1 MTLMYKEYCY
11 GQNNTYLPYAAGTLP
26 RDLFAEPSVTVH
38 PTRASL
44 TARYALDADSYVFNK
59 G

>member
-1 MTLMYKEYCY
+1 MYKEYCY